1 MAPPL
6 QPFLKPTANL
16 DSLRPHD
23 IDDGLYNFLSPNFV
37 MAVSTETGLQLHT
50 LPTEASGVSDD
61 RAGYKPAGG
70 DGAPSSSSGSGVGA
84 GSALEDMD
92 GDGSALAPV
101 PRLLLHSGS
110 MHQLFPQSNFSPD
123 ISYVLFCTLP
133 LLFSHHTTVSRV
145 YFVLIPSFNS

>member
-37 MAVSTETGLQLHT
+37 MTVPTETGLQLHT
-50 LPTEASGVSDD
+50 LPTQVSGVRNDSDD

-70 DGAPSSSSGSGVGA
+70 DGAPSSSSGA
-84 GSALEDMD
+84 GSGAALEDMD

-101 PRLLLHSGS
+101 PRLLLHSS
-110 MHQLFPQSNFSPD
+110 
-123 ISYVLFCTLP
+123 
-133 LLFSHHTTVSRV
+133 VSR
-145 YFVLIPSFNS
+145 FDASC